1 MTITELSI
9 ENVKRVHVLRI
20 CPETGKPVVITGDN
34 GQGKSSILD
43 AIQLALTNDGLEDP
57 IRHGAKRAV
66 VKMKISGEDRTILIE
81 RVIRGGSQELKVTA
95 DDGKPISSP
104 QVFLNGLIGSI
115 AFDPLEFVRM
125 KPRDQADALRKLVG
139 VDVRPIDQRK
149 KKHYDERTLVNRHV
163 DGLKSQLAAIPELP
177 AEVPDT
183 EVSASE
189 YVKQRDAVIA
199 ARQDVMGRERVVS
212 ELETAR
218 QALAARIE
226 NGRKLLA
233 QLEADMV
240 SMGQKISTATDNV
253 KASESRLTDRVAA
266 VGTADDLAEKIAS
279 VDAINAQV
287 RKKKER
293 SDLGRALDDHE
304 QKAKLLTDLQA
315 ECDAE
320 KARLLSEAKMP
331 IDGMEFDD
339 DGVRINT
346 IRFDQLATGEQIK
359 ASAAIAMAAN
369 PGLKV
374 VLIRE
379 GALVN
384 RENMAALCKMAEERG
399 YQVWVEKFQEVA
411 GDTGIHIVDG
421 SVAAVDGK
429 VVK

>member
-9 ENVKRVHVLRI
+9 ENVKRLQALRI

-66 VKMKISGEDRTILIE
+66 VKMKISGEDRTLLIE

-95 DDGKPISSP
+95 EDSKPISSP
-104 QVFLNGLIGSI
+104 QAFLNGLIGSI

-125 KPRDQADALRKLVG
+125 KPKDQADALRKLIG

-149 KKHYDERTLVNRHV
+149 KKHYDERTVVNRHV
-163 DGLKSQLAAIPELP
+163 DNLRAQLAAIPELP
-177 AEVPDT
+177 SEVPDT

-189 YVKQRDAVIA
+189 YVKKRDAVIA
-199 ARQDVMGRERVVS
+199 AQQDVTGTARVVGEIES
-212 ELETAR
+212 SRA
-218 QALAARIE
+218 ALVERIDK
-226 NGRKLLA
+226 GRKLLA
-233 QLEADMV
+233 QLEKDLEDTDRRLNDARA
-240 SMGQKISTATDNV
+240 TAQR
-253 KASESRLTDRVAA
+253 SESNLAIQVQVD
-266 VGTADDLAEKIAS
+266 GTPEALASAIAS

-287 RKKKER
+287 RKKRER
-293 SDLGRALDDHE
+293 ADLVRAIDDHE
-304 QKAKLLTDLQA
+304 QKAKLLTDLQE

-331 IDGMEFDD
+331 IDGMEFDEY
-339 DGVRINT
+339 GVRINS

-379 GALVN
+379 GALVSQA
-384 RENMAALCKMAEERG
+384 NMAALCKMAEERG
-399 YQVWVEKFQEVA
+399 YQVWIEKFLESA

-429 VVK
+429 AVK

>member
-9 ENVKRVHVLRI
+9 ENVKRLQALRI

-57 IRHGAKRAV
+57 IRHGSKRAV
-66 VKMKISGEDRTILIE
+66 VKLKISGEDRTLLIE

-95 DDGKPISSP
+95 EDGKPISSP

-125 KPRDQADALRKLVG
+125 KPRDQADALRRLVG
-139 VDVRPIDQRK
+139 VDVRPIDERK
-149 KKHYDERTLVNRHV
+149 KRHYDERTVVNRHV
-163 DGLKSQLAAIPELP
+163 QGLRAQLAAIPEP
-177 AEVPDT
+177 SADVPDV

-189 YVKQRDAVIA
+189 YVKKRDAVIA
-199 ARQDVMGRERVVS
+199 AQQDVTGTARVVGEVES
-212 ELETAR
+212 AR
-218 QALAARIE
+218 YQLAERIE
-226 NGRKLLA
+226 KGRKLLA
-233 QLEADMV
+233 QLEKELED
-240 SMGQKISTATDNV
+240 
-253 KASESRLTDRVAA
+253 TDRRLSDARDTAKRSEAKLAIQVQAD
-266 VGTADDLAEKIAS
+266 GTPEALATAIAS
-279 VDAINAQV
+279 VDAINSQV

-293 SDLGRALDDHE
+293 SDLVRAIDDHE
-304 QKAKLLTDLQA
+304 QKVKLLTDLQA
-315 ECDAE
+315 ECDTE

-331 IDGMEFDD
+331 IDGMEFDE
-339 DGVRINT
+339 DGVRINA

-384 RENMAALCKMAEERG
+384 QANMAMLCKMAEERG
-399 YQVWVEKFQEVA
+399 FQVWVEKFQELA

-429 VVK
+429 AVK